1 MWTSKWGKGRFAA
14 PVQERK
20 QLEWVGGERETH
32 YWETLGVG
40 GGIGAIPSRKDPVP
54 LPSTRRNTICD
65 ILLKW

>member
-1 MWTSKWGKGRFAA
+1 MGKRGFAA
-14 PVQERK
+14 TVQERK

-32 YWETLGVG
+32 WATLGGG

-54 LPSTRRNTICD
+54 LPSIRRNTICD